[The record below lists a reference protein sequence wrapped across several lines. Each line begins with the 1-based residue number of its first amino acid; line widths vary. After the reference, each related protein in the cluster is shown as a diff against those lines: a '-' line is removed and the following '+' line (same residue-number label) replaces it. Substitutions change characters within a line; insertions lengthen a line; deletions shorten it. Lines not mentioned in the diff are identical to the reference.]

1 MMEAKE
7 EKITQNTLIE
17 DLSESIGR
25 LKISFGI
32 EDLSAWAVS
41 RNADEKMLKDAK
53 SLLDAIYSS
62 NYSKRKNVIRD
73 MSGLPKE
80 GAENTFENFDP
91 RHVSGPNMDALMSL
105 KTLSFLKNGYNVILA
120 GNNGTGKTHIAK
132 AICNECVEHLIRT
145 SFTTLYNL
153 KTKIERAT
161 RNGTLPTL
169 VSNLSAIPCLVIDEI
184 DKCKLTHDETAVF
197 FDIVNRKYSNRGM
210 GSLIITSNNSPSL
223 WGEVFQ
229 DEKLALSIMDR
240 LFDRSYC
247 FNFTGESYRGKNKKV
262 ASLNFASAP
271 ILPKIKQF

>member
-7 EKITQNTLIE
+7 KKTTQNTLIE

-25 LKISFGI
+25 LKISFSM

-41 RNADEKMLKDAK
+41 HNADEKMLKDAK

-91 RHVSGPNMDALMSL
+91 RHVSGPNMDALMAL

-120 GNNGTGKTHIAK
+120 GNNGTGKTHIAQ

>member
-7 EKITQNTLIE
+7 KKTTQNTLLE

-25 LKISFGI
+25 LKISFST
-32 EDLSAWAVS
+32 EDLSVWAVS
-41 RNADEKMLKDAK
+41 HNADEKMLKDAK

-91 RHVSGPNMDALMSL
+91 RHVSGPNMDALMAL

-120 GNNGTGKTHIAK
+120 GNNGTGKTHIAQ

>member
-7 EKITQNTLIE
+7 KKTTQNTLLE

-25 LKISFGI
+25 LKISFST
-32 EDLSAWAVS
+32 EDLSVWAVS
-41 RNADEKMLKDAK
+41 HNADEKMLKDAK

-120 GNNGTGKTHIAK
+120 GNNGTGKTHIAQ

-210 GSLIITSNNSPSL
+210 GSLIITSNDSPSL

-229 DEKLALSIMDR
+229 DEKLALSILDR

-262 ASLNFASAP
+262 ASLNFASDP

>member
-7 EKITQNTLIE
+7 KKTTQNTLLE

-25 LKISFGI
+25 LKISFST
-32 EDLSAWAVS
+32 EDLSVWAVS
-41 RNADEKMLKDAK
+41 HNADEKMLKDAK

-120 GNNGTGKTHIAK
+120 GNNGTGKTHIAQ

-210 GSLIITSNNSPSL
+210 GSLIITSNDSPSL

>member
-7 EKITQNTLIE
+7 KKTTQNTLIE

-25 LKISFGI
+25 LKISFSM

-41 RNADEKMLKDAK
+41 HNADEKMLKDAK

-120 GNNGTGKTHIAK
+120 GNNGTGKTHIAQ

>member
-7 EKITQNTLIE
+7 KKTTQNTLLE

-25 LKISFGI
+25 LKISFI
-32 EDLSAWAVS
+32 TEDLSVWAVS
-41 RNADEKMLKDAK
+41 HNADEKMLKDAK

-120 GNNGTGKTHIAK
+120 GNNGTGKTHIAQ

>member
-7 EKITQNTLIE
+7 KKTIQNTLLE

-25 LKISFGI
+25 LKISFST
-32 EDLSAWAVS
+32 EDLSVWAVS
-41 RNADEKMLKDAK
+41 HNADEKMLKDAK

-120 GNNGTGKTHIAK
+120 GNNGTGKTHIAQ

>member
-7 EKITQNTLIE
+7 KKTIQNTLLE

-25 LKISFGI
+25 LKISFST

-53 SLLDAIYSS
+53 SLLDAIYCS

-120 GNNGTGKTHIAK
+120 GNNGTGKTHIAQ

-210 GSLIITSNNSPSL
+210 GSLIITSNDSPSL

-229 DEKLALSIMDR
+229 DEKLALSILDR

-262 ASLNFASAP
+262 ASLNFASDP

>member
-7 EKITQNTLIE
+7 KNTIQNTLIE

-25 LKISFGI
+25 LKISFSM

-105 KTLSFLKNGYNVILA
+105 KMLSFLKNGYNVILA
-120 GNNGTGKTHIAK
+120 GNNGTGKTHIAQ

-210 GSLIITSNNSPSL
+210 GSLIITSNDSPSL

-229 DEKLALSIMDR
+229 DEKLALSILDR

-262 ASLNFASAP
+262 ASLNFASDP

>member
-1 MMEAKE
+1 MPSK
-7 EKITQNTLIE
+7 KWKKRVCCT
-17 DLSESIGR
+17 
-25 LKISFGI
+25 
-32 EDLSAWAVS
+32 
-41 RNADEKMLKDAK
+41 
-53 SLLDAIYSS
+53 
-62 NYSKRKNVIRD
+62 KRKNVIRD
-73 MSGLPKE
+73 MGGLPKE

-91 RHVSGPNMDALMSL
+91 RHVAGPNMDALMAL

-120 GNNGTGKTHIAK
+120 GNNGTGKTHIAQ

-210 GSLIITSNNSPSL
+210 GSLIITSNDSPSL

-262 ASLNFASAP
+262 ASLNFASDP

>member
-1 MMEAKE
+1 MSSLAKLLTSFKIGVSKTQSKRRKMEEKTKDDSEIITRAIKEMEEEGMLYKKE
-7 EKITQNTLIE
+7 ERDQRH
-17 DLSESIGR
+17 GR
-25 LKISFGI
+25 PAQG
-32 EDLSAWAVS
+32 
-41 RNADEKMLKDAK
+41 
-53 SLLDAIYSS
+53 
-62 NYSKRKNVIRD
+62 
-73 MSGLPKE
+73 

-91 RHVSGPNMDALMSL
+91 RHVSGPNMDALTSL

-120 GNNGTGKTHIAK
+120 GNNGTGKTHIAQ

-184 DKCKLTHDETAVF
+184 DKCTLTRDETAVF

-210 GSLIITSNNSPSL
+210 GSLIITSNDSPSL

-229 DEKLALSIMDR
+229 DEKLALSILDR

-262 ASLNFASAP
+262 ASLNFASDP

>member
-25 LKISFGI
+25 LKISFSM

-53 SLLDAIYSS
+53 SLLDAIYCS

-120 GNNGTGKTHIAK
+120 GNNGTGKTHIAQ

-210 GSLIITSNNSPSL
+210 GSLIITSNDSPSL

>member
-25 LKISFGI
+25 LKIGI

-120 GNNGTGKTHIAK
+120 GNNGTGKTHIAQ

>member
-1 MMEAKE
+1 MREAKE
-7 EKITQNTLIE
+7 KKTTQNTLLE

-25 LKISFGI
+25 LKISFST
-32 EDLSAWAVS
+32 EDLSVWAVS
-41 RNADEKMLKDAK
+41 HNADEKMLKDAK

-120 GNNGTGKTHIAK
+120 GNNGTGKTHIAQ

>member
-1 MMEAKE
+1 MEAKE
-7 EKITQNTLIE
+7 KNTIQNTLIE

-25 LKISFGI
+25 LKISFSM

-41 RNADEKMLKDAK
+41 HNADEKMLKDAK

-120 GNNGTGKTHIAK
+120 GNNGTGKTHIAQ

-184 DKCKLTHDETAVF
+184 DKCKLTRDETAVF

-262 ASLNFASAP
+262 ASLNFASDP

>member
-7 EKITQNTLIE
+7 KKTTQNTLLE

-25 LKISFGI
+25 LKISFST
-32 EDLSAWAVS
+32 EDLSVWAVS
-41 RNADEKMLKDAK
+41 HNADEKMLKDAK

-91 RHVSGPNMDALMSL
+91 RHVAGPNMDALMAL

-120 GNNGTGKTHIAK
+120 GNNGTGKTHIAQ

-184 DKCKLTHDETAVF
+184 DKCKLTRDETAVF

>member
-7 EKITQNTLIE
+7 KKTIQNTLLE

-25 LKISFGI
+25 LKISFST
-32 EDLSAWAVS
+32 EDLSVWAVS
-41 RNADEKMLKDAK
+41 HNADEKMLKDAK

-120 GNNGTGKTHIAK
+120 GNNGTGKTHIAQ

-229 DEKLALSIMDR
+229 DEKLALSILDR

-262 ASLNFASAP
+262 ASLNFASDP

>member
-1 MMEAKE
+1 
-7 EKITQNTLIE
+7 
-17 DLSESIGR
+17 
-25 LKISFGI
+25 
-32 EDLSAWAVS
+32 
-41 RNADEKMLKDAK
+41 MLKDAK

-120 GNNGTGKTHIAK
+120 GNNGTGKTHIAQ

>member
-25 LKISFGI
+25 LKISFST
-32 EDLSAWAVS
+32 EDLSVWAVS
-41 RNADEKMLKDAK
+41 HNADEKMLKDAK

-120 GNNGTGKTHIAK
+120 GNNGTGKTHIAQ

-210 GSLIITSNNSPSL
+210 GSLIITSNDSPSL

-229 DEKLALSIMDR
+229 DEKLALSILDR

-262 ASLNFASAP
+262 ASLNFASDP

>member
-7 EKITQNTLIE
+7 KKTTQNTLLE

-25 LKISFGI
+25 LKISFST
-32 EDLSAWAVS
+32 EDLSVWAVS
-41 RNADEKMLKDAK
+41 HNADEKMLKDAK

-120 GNNGTGKTHIAK
+120 GNNGTGKTHIAQ

-262 ASLNFASAP
+262 ASLNFASDP

>member
-25 LKISFGI
+25 LKISFST
-32 EDLSAWAVS
+32 EDLSVWAVS
-41 RNADEKMLKDAK
+41 HNADEKMLKDAK

-120 GNNGTGKTHIAK
+120 GNNGTGKTHIAQ

>member
-7 EKITQNTLIE
+7 KKTIQNTLLE

-25 LKISFGI
+25 LKISFST
-32 EDLSAWAVS
+32 EDLSVWAVS
-41 RNADEKMLKDAK
+41 HNADEKMLKDAK

-120 GNNGTGKTHIAK
+120 GNNGTGKTHIAQ

-229 DEKLALSIMDR
+229 DEKLTLSIMDR

>member
-1 MMEAKE
+1 MEAKE
-7 EKITQNTLIE
+7 KKTTQNTLLE

-25 LKISFGI
+25 LKISFST
-32 EDLSAWAVS
+32 EDLSVWAVS
-41 RNADEKMLKDAK
+41 HNADEKMLKDAK

-120 GNNGTGKTHIAK
+120 GNNGTGKTHIAQ

>member
-41 RNADEKMLKDAK
+41 HNADGKMLKDAK

-73 MSGLPKE
+73 MSGLPKD

-91 RHVSGPNMDALMSL
+91 RHVAGPNMDALMAL

-120 GNNGTGKTHIAK
+120 GNNGTGKTHIAQ

-153 KTKIERAT
+153 KTKLERAT

-169 VSNLSAIPCLVIDEI
+169 VSNMSAIP
-184 DKCKLTHDETAVF
+184 
-197 FDIVNRKYSNRGM
+197 
-210 GSLIITSNNSPSL
+210 
-223 WGEVFQ
+223 
-229 DEKLALSIMDR
+229 
-240 LFDRSYC
+240 
-247 FNFTGESYRGKNKKV
+247 
-262 ASLNFASAP
+262 
-271 ILPKIKQF
+271 

>member
-7 EKITQNTLIE
+7 KKTIQNTLLE

-25 LKISFGI
+25 LKISFST
-32 EDLSAWAVS
+32 EDLSVWAVS
-41 RNADEKMLKDAK
+41 HNADEKMLKDAK

-120 GNNGTGKTHIAK
+120 GNNGTGKTHIAQ

-271 ILPKIKQF
+271 ILPKIKPF

>member
-25 LKISFGI
+25 LKISFSM

-41 RNADEKMLKDAK
+41 HNADEKMLKDAK

-120 GNNGTGKTHIAK
+120 GNNGTGKTHIAQ

>member
-7 EKITQNTLIE
+7 KKTIQNTLLE

-25 LKISFGI
+25 LKISFST
-32 EDLSAWAVS
+32 EDLSVWAVS
-41 RNADEKMLKDAK
+41 HNADEKMLKDAK

-120 GNNGTGKTHIAK
+120 GNNGTGKTHIDQ

-145 SFTTLYNL
+145 SFTNLYNL

-184 DKCKLTHDETAVF
+184 DKCKLTRDETAVF

-210 GSLIITSNNSPSL
+210 GSLIITSNDSPSL

-229 DEKLALSIMDR
+229 DEKLALSILDR

-247 FNFTGESYRGKNKKV
+247 FNFTGESYRGKTKKV
-262 ASLNFASAP
+262 ASLNFASDP